1 MMTLEDAL
9 QFVRNTEDNV
19 WNLLIREMSAT
30 RKRRDLEAA
39 KNLTVGNMAL
49 FEASDP
55 KDCRKGRIINI
66 ARGRVTLAVPSE
78 ESGFL
83 ERIGV
88 PASMVRQCS

>member
-1 MMTLEDAL
+1 MSLEDAL
-9 QFVRNTEDNV
+9 QFVKDTTDIE
-19 WNLLIREMSAT
+19 WSLLIREMNAT

-39 KNLTVGNMAL
+39 QKLSVGSLAF
-49 FEASDP
+49 FEAPDP
-55 KDCRKGRIINI
+55 KDCRKGRIVNI
-66 ARGRVTLAVPSE
+66 TRGRVTLAVPSQ